1 MSKKK
6 SKKAKKR
13 QPPKKSGKK
22 AVIITVCVALAAVL
36 LIVGGVL
43 LDRLT
48 NIKYVDFVGKSFQSE
63 AAYDKKGKEVDL
75 NEIYN
80 VRYDNY
86 HGSLNFKEDSTFS
99 MWMTPG
105 PDDGSHNGT
114 FTYNRGENVIG
125 GEFKNGEK
133 VKFKIVRNKDG
144 TLKRIEAP
152 YEDYTIYFGL
162 QQSSVSSQ

>member
-6 SKKAKKR
+6 SKKAKKL
-13 QPPKKSGKK
+13 QPPKKKSGKK
-22 AVIITVCVALAAVL
+22 TVIITVCVALTAAL

-43 LDRLT
+43 LDRFT
-48 NIKYVDFVGKSFQSE
+48 NIKYVDFVGKSFLSK

-75 NEIYN
+75 DEIYN

-86 HGSLNFKEDSTFS
+86 HGSLNFNEDSTFS

-105 PDDGSHNGT
+105 PDDNSRNGT
-114 FTYNRGENVIG
+114 FAYNRGENIIG
-125 GEFKNGEK
+125 GEFRNGK
-133 VKFKIVRNKDG
+133 KITFKIVRNKDG

-152 YEDYTIYFGL
+152 YEDCIIYFG
-162 QQSSVSSQ
+162 